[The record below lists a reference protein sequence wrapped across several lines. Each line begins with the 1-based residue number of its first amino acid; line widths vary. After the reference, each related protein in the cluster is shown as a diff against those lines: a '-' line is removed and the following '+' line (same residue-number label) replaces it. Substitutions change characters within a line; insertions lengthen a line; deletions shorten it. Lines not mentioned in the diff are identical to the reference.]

1 MHFKGIPCIRNGQTL
16 TWKKKRDEGDRKDQ
30 NDLKTWNTIR
40 LKMFHLCI
48 TSLIVLYYDAC
59 HMWNNASVFLEDKN
73 HKEDH
78 SVFGGSY
85 WEVWLK
91 KVRF

>member
-40 LKMFHLCI
+40 LKMLHLCI